1 MKYASGI
8 EGEAVTFAA
17 VEIEG
22 HLLRTQIGA
31 LSLQYPV
38 ALHVK
43 LAFLVELEPD
53 ITYPV

>member
-53 ITYPV
+53 ITYPL